1 MRSNDF
7 DEFMVRR
14 VYNADDVADVNNDK
28 GEILVHCV
36 SESDLRCAR
45 TITMSLWL
53 VETIMQIVAVR
64 DTLHWI
70 SRGLMYL

>member
-7 DEFMVRR
+7 DEFMVSRD
-14 VYNADDVADVNNDK
+14 YNADDVADVNNDK

-45 TITMSLWL
+45 TISMSLRS
-53 VETIMQIVAVR
+53 EDIIMQIVAVR